1 MVSPAQARRFSAGPI
16 SSALIPAT
24 LVAFGF
30 SPIGALALALVNE
43 VPLYVSTVVLVLPA
57 TIGTLFFFL
66 KYPRYRRQVT
76 VGLVSGLLATL
87 VYDCTRLPCLALGLW
102 PDFIPKIGGLALNS
116 AQPNWLVGYLW
127 RYLGDGGGMGI
138 AFAVFFGNIR
148 RFRRIRRI
156 GVAYGIGVWLALM
169 TTLAACPDPGRL
181 MFVLTPLTF
190 AMSLLGHVVYGGV
203 LGHFS
208 AARLFCPLRQGRAG

>member
-1 MVSPAQARRFSAGPI
+1 MVSPTQARRFSAGRI

-76 VGLVSGLLATL
+76 VGLVSGLLEEE
-87 VYDCTRLPCLALGLW
+87 
-102 PDFIPKIGGLALNS
+102 K
-116 AQPNWLVGYLW
+116 
-127 RYLGDGGGMGI
+127 
-138 AFAVFFGNIR
+138 
-148 RFRRIRRI
+148 
-156 GVAYGIGVWLALM
+156 
-169 TTLAACPDPGRL
+169 
-181 MFVLTPLTF
+181 
-190 AMSLLGHVVYGGV
+190 
-203 LGHFS
+203 
-208 AARLFCPLRQGRAG
+208 